1 MLCDSAP
8 DTRAQGIDAARVDD
22 ELMGVQTLV
31 SAIMDTE
38 SPELIDIYGAT
49 QKVGSEEGRDH
60 FSKETIIKV
69 LLHRAD
75 KHARDFT
82 KSFRGSSTGAAAAVS
97 SVTAAVK
104 KTGLFGKLLGRK

>member
-1 MLCDSAP
+1 
-8 DTRAQGIDAARVDD
+8 
-22 ELMGVQTLV
+22 MGVQTLV

-38 SPELIDIYGAT
+38 SVELIDIYGAT

-82 KSFRGSSTGAAAAVS
+82 KSFRGSSSGAVS
-97 SVTAAVK
+97 SVAAAVK
-104 KTGLFGKLLGRK
+104 KTSFFGKLMGRK

>member
-1 MLCDSAP
+1 M
-8 DTRAQGIDAARVDD
+8 DAARVDD

-38 SPELIDIYGAT
+38 SHELIDIYGAT

-69 LLHRAD
+69 LLHRSD
-75 KHARDFT
+75 KNARDFT
-82 KSFRGSSTGAAAAVS
+82 KGFRGASKTSATVS

>member
-1 MLCDSAP
+1 M
-8 DTRAQGIDAARVDD
+8 QGIDASRVDD
-22 ELMGVQTLV
+22 EMMGVQTLV

-38 SPELIDIYGAT
+38 SVELIDIYGAT

-69 LLHRAD
+69 LLHRSD

-82 KSFRGSSTGAAAAVS
+82 KSFRGSSTAAGAAVS
-97 SVTAAVK
+97 SVSAAVK
-104 KTGLFGKLLGRK
+104 KTGLFSKLLGRK